1 MGFKE
6 QGLILKG
13 IGGFYYVK
21 TSDKIYECKAR
32 GLFRKNEVIPLA
44 GDRVVI
50 EVDENT
56 EKGYIIEIKDRKN
69 SFIRPPVANIDKLF
83 LVVSATSPT
92 PNLEV
97 LDKLIA
103 IAEYKDVEPII
114 VITKTDLCEYQ
125 HLVDVYKKAG
135 FSVHTYSAVEK
146 SDTSQ
151 ILAELSGCI
160 TAFCGN
166 SGVGKS
172 SLLNGL
178 FPELNLKT
186 NIISEKL
193 GRGKHTTREVM
204 LYEVEGGYVADTP
217 GFSSIDLERYEIIYK
232 DKLQYCF
239 RDFADYIENC
249 KFTGCSHTK
258 EKGCAV
264 IEAVLN
270 GEIATSRHASYIA
283 MYESAKNL
291 KEWEIKKSNEKM
303 RNNF

>member
-1 MGFKE
+1 MSFKE

-21 TSDKIYECKAR
+21 SSDKIYECKAR

-50 EVDENT
+50 EVDETT
-56 EKGYIIEIKDRKN
+56 EKGYITEIMERKN
-69 SFIRPPVANIDKLF
+69 SFVRPPVANIDKLF
-83 LVVSATSPT
+83 LVVASTSPV
-92 PNLEV
+92 PNLEL

-114 VITKTDLCEYQ
+114 VITKTDLSEYQ

-135 FSVHTYSAVEK
+135 FTVYTYSAVEK
-146 SDTSQ
+146 SDTTP
-151 ILAELSGCI
+151 ILAELRDSI
-160 TAFCGN
+160 SAFCGN

-217 GFSSIDLERYEIIYK
+217 GFSTIELERYEIIYK

-239 RDFADYIENC
+239 RDFFDYIENC

-270 GEIATSRHASYIA
+270 GEIAHSRHTSYVS

>member
-1 MGFKE
+1 MSFKE

-21 TSDKIYECKAR
+21 SSDKIYECKAR

-56 EKGYIIEIKDRKN
+56 EKGFITEIMERKN
-69 SFIRPPVANIDKLF
+69 SFVRPPVANIDKLF
-83 LVVSATSPT
+83 LVVASTSPV
-92 PNLEV
+92 PNLEL

-114 VITKTDLCEYQ
+114 VITKTDLSEYQ
-125 HLVDVYKKAG
+125 HLVDVYTKAG
-135 FSVHTYSAVEK
+135 FTVYTYSAVEK
-146 SDTSQ
+146 SDTSP
-151 ILAELSGCI
+151 ILAELRDSI
-160 TAFCGN
+160 SAFCGN

-217 GFSSIDLERYEIIYK
+217 GFSTIELERYEIIYK

-239 RDFADYIENC
+239 RDFSDYIENC

-270 GEIATSRHASYIA
+270 GEIANSRHASYVS